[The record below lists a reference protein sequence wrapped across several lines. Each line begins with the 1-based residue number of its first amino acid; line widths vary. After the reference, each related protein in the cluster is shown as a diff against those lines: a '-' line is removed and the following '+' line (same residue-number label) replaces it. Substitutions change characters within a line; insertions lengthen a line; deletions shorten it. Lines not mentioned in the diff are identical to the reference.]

1 VKLAPHTTLRLGG
14 PARRLVEAGDEPAL
28 IDAVTAADTAGEPL
42 LLIGGGSNLVVAD
55 AGFPGTAVLVRTAGS
70 ERVDGGAK
78 AVVTVAA
85 GEDWDA
91 FVARCAADG
100 LAGVECLSGI
110 PGSVGATPI
119 QNVGAYGQDVAETI
133 VRVRAY
139 DREARAVVA
148 LDAADCG
155 FTYRHSRFKGDPDR
169 FVILDVSFAL
179 DRSGRSR
186 PLRYVELTRALDVPV
201 GGSAPLA
208 DVRAAVLALRAGK
221 GMVLDAADHDTWSAG
236 SFFTNPILDAAAFAA
251 LDARVLERAGVDAR
265 LPRFPEPDGRL
276 KTSAAWLIERA
287 GFGKGY
293 PGAGAP
299 ASISTKHSL
308 ALTNRGA
315 ASTADLV
322 ALAREVAAGV
332 EAAFGVALVPEPVFV
347 GHRW

>member
-1 VKLAPHTTLRLGG
+1 VKLAPYTTLRLGG
-14 PARRLVEAGDEPAL
+14 PARRLAEARDEPAL
-28 IDAVTAADTAGEPL
+28 IDAITAADAAGEPL

-139 DREARAVVA
+139 DRAAEAVVV

-169 FVILDVSFAL
+169 CVILDVSFAL
-179 DRSGRSR
+179 DRADRSR

-236 SFFTNPILDAAAFAA
+236 SFFTNPILDADAFAA
-251 LDARVLERAGVDAR
+251 LDARVLERVGADAR

-287 GFGKGY
+287 GFGKGF
-293 PGAGAP
+293 PGPDAP

-332 EAAFGVALVPEPVFV
+332 QAAFGVALVPEPVFV
-347 GHRW
+347 GHGW